1 MNELVFI
8 PIIFVLLLGYNLWR
22 RSAALN
28 TREKMAD
35 ELESFLASDAPEE
48 HKEMAYSFF
57 SICTDAYLMVF
68 VTYYVVFQNSSKK
81 EKAKRTELA
90 IPQSLPELSESQR
103 KQCKNIINMGA
114 TIILKRAPLTT
125 LLCTLIIILVSSFR
139 ILINKL
145 TVGESVE
152 QFEDGIE
159 KVAHRGLKVG
169 NRELKL

>member
-8 PIIFVLLLGYNLWR
+8 PIIVVLLLAYNLWR

-28 TREKMAD
+28 AREKMAD
-35 ELESFLASDAPEE
+35 ELESFLGSSASED
-48 HKEMAYSFF
+48 HKEMTYSLF
-57 SICTDAYLMVF
+57 SICTDPYLMVF
-68 VTYYVVFQNSSKK
+68 VTYYVVFQKDSNKK
-81 EKAKRTELA
+81 KAKREALA
-90 IPQSLPELSESQR
+90 LPQSLPEISDTQR

-114 TIILKRAPLTT
+114 TIILKRAPITT
-125 LLCTLIIILVSSFR
+125 LSCTLVIILVSSFR

-152 QFEDGIE
+152 QLEDGIE
-159 KVAHRGLKVG
+159 KVAHRGLEVG

>member
-1 MNELVFI
+1 MNELLFI
-8 PIIFVLLLGYNLWR
+8 PIIIVLLLFYNLWR
-22 RSAALN
+22 RNAALN
-28 TREKMAD
+28 AREKMAD
-35 ELESFLASDAPEE
+35 ELESLLASDAPEE
-48 HKEMAYSFF
+48 HKDLAYSFF

-68 VTYYVVFQNSSKK
+68 VTFYVVFQNSSRKK
-81 EKAKRTELA
+81 KASGTELA
-90 IPQSLPELSESQR
+90 LQQSFPELSESQR

-114 TIILKRAPLTT
+114 TTILKRAPLTT
-125 LLCTLIIILVSSFR
+125 LICTLIIILVSSFR